1 MSAKVHS
8 IRRNSASI
16 FEICA
21 GTKEL
26 SMNRSFFKVAALLCA
41 VLALASFSPAL
52 GQEPSKHKLS
62 NQDILEMASL
72 GLGDDVILEKI
83 RTAPETDFTT
93 DLESLKT
100 LKAAHVSDPVIRGM
114 INPKAAAA
122 PAAPSAAA
130 PAPANPDLPDDVGV
144 YIKVR
149 GKLNEVRPEVVGYK
163 SGGVMKTFATQ
174 GLDKGHR
181 NGTVQGP
188 KSPLQVGSD
197 AEFIVRCPEGTAI
210 TEYQLLRLDMK
221 GDRREFRAWTGG
233 VFHSSEGAEK
243 NAEKFDSEK
252 VGPRVFRIKLPALKK
267 GEYGFLPP
275 GNTSGNIASSG
286 KLYSFGIVE

>member
-1 MSAKVHS
+1 
-8 IRRNSASI
+8 
-16 FEICA
+16 
-21 GTKEL
+21 
-26 SMNRSFFKVAALLCA
+26 MNRSFLKAAVLLCA
-41 VLALASFSPAL
+41 VLAQAGFAFAGS
-52 GQEPSKHKLS
+52 QEPTKHKLS
-62 NQDILEMASL
+62 NQDILDMVSL

-83 RTAPETDFTT
+83 RTAPETDFAT
-93 DLESLKT
+93 DLDSLKA

-114 INPKAAAA
+114 INPKATAA

-130 PAPANPDLPDDVGV
+130 PAPANPDMPEDAGV

-149 GKLNEVRPEVVGYK
+149 GKLNEVSPEVVGYK
-163 SGGVMKTFATQ
+163 SGGVMKSFATQ
-174 GLDKGHR
+174 GLDKGHK
-181 NGTVQGP
+181 NGTVHGP
-188 KSPLQVGSD
+188 KSPLQVGNDS
-197 AEFIVRCPEGTAI
+197 EFIIRCPEGTAI

-252 VGPRVFRIKLPALKK
+252 IGPRVFRIKLPSLKK

-286 KLYSFGIVE
+286 KLYTFGIVE

>member
-1 MSAKVHS
+1 M
-8 IRRNSASI
+8 
-16 FEICA
+16 
-21 GTKEL
+21 
-26 SMNRSFFKVAALLCA
+26 MNRSFLKVAVVLCA
-41 VLALASFSPAL
+41 VLAQAGIALAG
-52 GQEPSKHKLS
+52 GQEPSKHKLA
-62 NQDILEMASL
+62 NQDILDMASL
-72 GLGDDVILEKI
+72 GLGDEVILEKI

-100 LKAAHVSDPVIRGM
+100 LKAAHVSDVVIRAM
-114 INPKAAAA
+114 INPKAAAVA
-122 PAAPSAAA
+122 AAPTAAA
-130 PAPANPDLPDDVGV
+130 PAGAATNPDMPEDVGV

-149 GKLNEVRPEVVGYK
+149 GKLTEVSPEVVGYK
-163 SGGVMKTFATQ
+163 SGGVMKSIATQ

-188 KSPLQVGSD
+188 KSALQVGNDS
-197 AEFIVRCPEGTAI
+197 EFIIRCPEGTAI

-221 GDRREFRAWTGG
+221 GDRREFRAFTGG

-243 NAEKFDSEK
+243 NAEKFNSEK
-252 VGPRVFRIKLPALKK
+252 IAARVFRIKLPALKK

-286 KLYSFGIVE
+286 KLYTFGILE

>member
-1 MSAKVHS
+1 MQL
-8 IRRNSASI
+8 RFR
-16 FEICA
+16 
-21 GTKEL
+21 EL
-26 SMNRSFFKVAALLCA
+26 EMLLSA
-41 VLALASFSPAL
+41 VLAFTSFLPAD
-52 GQEPSKHKLS
+52 GQELNKRKLT
-62 NQDILEMASL
+62 NQDILAMASL
-72 GLGDDVILEKI
+72 GLGDEVILEKI
-83 RTAPETDFTT
+83 RTTPETDFLT
-93 DLESLKT
+93 DLESLKA
-100 LKAAHVSDPVIRGM
+100 LKAARISDPVIRAM
-114 INPKAAAA
+114 INPQAAAA
-122 PAAPSAAA
+122 PVPSGAAA
-130 PAPANPDLPDDVGV
+130 PAPANPELPDDVGF
-144 YIKVR
+144 YIRVR
-149 GKLNEVRPEVVGYK
+149 GKLNEVTPEIVGFK
-163 SGGVMKTFATQ
+163 TGGVLKTLATQ

-188 KSPLQVGSD
+188 TSALQVGND

-252 VGPRVFRIKLPALKK
+252 IAPRVFRIKLPPLRK

-286 KLYSFGIVE
+286 KLYTFGVRE